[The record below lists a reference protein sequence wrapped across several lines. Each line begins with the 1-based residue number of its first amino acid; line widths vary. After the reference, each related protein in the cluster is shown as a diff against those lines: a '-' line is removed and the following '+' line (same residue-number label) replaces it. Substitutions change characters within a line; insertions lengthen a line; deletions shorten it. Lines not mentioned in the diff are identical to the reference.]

1 MTWLTRHNARQYLRA
16 SLFLAPTA
24 SIVLALAVAPVVR
37 WIDDRTRWTLLGF
50 GSAGA
55 GAGVSALSSS
65 LLALIVFA
73 FSILLLAIQ
82 IAGGQ
87 LSPRVIAGIFR
98 TRLLKVALS
107 VFVFSYTY
115 SLAAL
120 ARIGDRV
127 PQLPVA
133 LAIAASLSSLGLFL
147 YLVQRIGEAFRP
159 GTVMTRVAA
168 ETRDVIDAMYPGPFT
183 PGGGEHAA
191 LSLDFTRPER
201 VVVRR
206 KSSGVML
213 AFDAK
218 GLCAIATRAGCV
230 IELVPQV
237 GDFVPVGEPLFRI
250 HGLRGPGASELSDQ
264 ALRDS
269 VAFGVER
276 TMEQDPAFG
285 FRIIVDIASK
295 ALSPAINDPTTGVL
309 AVDQLHHLLQLLGGR
324 QLDTGV
330 VRDASGGVRLV
341 YRTPGWE
348 DFVTLAA
355 TELRV
360 YGATNPQVTRRL
372 RAMYDQLLRLVPA
385 ERAEALRREV
395 ALLERTLE
403 GAWSNPADRAIAGAA
418 DLQGFGGGSRAAN
431 GDSR

>member
-1 MTWLTRHNARQYLRA
+1 MTWLTRHRLRRYLRS
-16 SLFLAPTA
+16 SLFLAPSA
-24 SIVLALAVAPVVR
+24 SILLALGVAPVVR
-37 WIDDRTRWTLLGF
+37 WIDDQTRWTLLGF
-50 GSAGA
+50 GAGGA
-55 GAGVSALSSS
+55 GAVISGLSSS

-87 LSPRVIAGIFR
+87 LSPRVIARIFR
-98 TRLLKVALS
+98 TRLLKVTLS

-120 ARIGDRV
+120 SRIGVRV

-133 LAIAASLSSLGLFL
+133 LAIAASLSSLALFI

-159 GTVMTRVAA
+159 GTVMTLVAA
-168 ETRDVIDAMYPGPFT
+168 ETRGIIDSMYPHPFS
-183 PGGGEHAA
+183 PGRGEHAA
-191 LSLDFTRPER
+191 FSLDPSRAGR
-201 VVVRR
+201 VILQRQT
-206 KSSGVML
+206 SGVLL
-213 AFDAK
+213 AFDAE
-218 GLCAIATRAGCV
+218 GLRALATRAGCIV
-230 IELVPQV
+230 ELVPQV
-237 GDFVPVGEPLFRI
+237 GDFLAVGDPLFRLY
-250 HGLRGPGASELSDQ
+250 GVSSPVVDEQELRGAVSLGI
-264 ALRDS
+264 
-269 VAFGVER
+269 ER

-309 AVDQLHHLLQLLGGR
+309 AVDQLHHLLSLVSRR

-330 VRDASGGVRLV
+330 VRDPSGEARLV
-341 YRTPGWE
+341 YRTPDWE

-355 TELRV
+355 TELRI

-372 RAMYDQLLRLVPA
+372 RAMYDQLLRVVPD

-395 ALLERTLE
+395 ALLESTLE
-403 GAWSNPADRAIAGAA
+403 GAWPNPADRAIAAA
-418 DLQGFGGGSRAAN
+418 SDLQGFGSR
-431 GDSR
+431 SRGC